1 MRDITKFT
9 RFWRRRRLGET
20 VYSLQPKQPEQLP
33 RQLISVFST
42 LICAFALSLS
52 GCDSDRFDHTP
63 PAGQGTMIVDNI
75 TADDLL
81 VYVNGRSVFTVNDYD
96 HELVDL
102 NPGLYR
108 VVIDEKHGFHS
119 YYGDLDILEGQLTVI
134 EVKGYYSAD
143 DYDVRI
149 YFD

>member
-1 MRDITKFT
+1 VNKTT
-9 RFWRRRRLGET
+9 
-20 VYSLQPKQPEQLP
+20 
-33 RQLISVFST
+33 RQLLSVFST
-42 LICAFALSLS
+42 LICGLALCIS

-63 PAGQGTMIVDNI
+63 PAGQGTMIVDNLI
-75 TADDLL
+75 ADDLL

-102 NPGLYR
+102 DPGLYR

-119 YYGDLDILEGQLTVI
+119 YSGDLDILEGQLTVL
-134 EVKGYYSAD
+134 EVKGCYSAD

>member
-1 MRDITKFT
+1 
-9 RFWRRRRLGET
+9 
-20 VYSLQPKQPEQLP
+20 
-33 RQLISVFST
+33 
-42 LICAFALSLS
+42 
-52 GCDSDRFDHTP
+52 
-63 PAGQGTMIVDNI
+63 MIVDNS

-81 VYVNGRSVFTVNDYD
+81 VYVNGRSVFTVSDYD

-102 NPGLYR
+102 DPGVYR
-108 VVIDEKHGFHS
+108 VVIDEKGGYHS

>member
-1 MRDITKFT
+1 M
-9 RFWRRRRLGET
+9 
-20 VYSLQPKQPEQLP
+20 SL
-33 RQLISVFST
+33 SST
-42 LICAFALSLS
+42 LACSLVLCLS
-52 GCDSDRFDHTP
+52 GCDRDRFDHTP
-63 PAGQGTMIVDNI
+63 PAGQGTLIVDNI

-102 NPGLYR
+102 NPGFYR

-119 YYGDLDILEGQLTVI
+119 YSGDLDILEGQLTVI

-143 DYDVRI
+143 SYDVRI

>member
-1 MRDITKFT
+1 MKTVANIFPIT
-9 RFWRRRRLGET
+9 
-20 VYSLQPKQPEQLP
+20 SA
-33 RQLISVFST
+33 
-42 LICAFALSLS
+42 LICGLVLGLSS
-52 GCDSDRFDHTP
+52 CDDRDRFDHTP
-63 PAGQGTMIVDNI
+63 PSGQGSMIVDNL

-81 VYVNGRSVFTVNDYD
+81 VYVNGRSVFTVDDYD

-102 NPGLYR
+102 NPGVYR
-108 VVIDEKHGFHS
+108 VVVDERHGFHS

-134 EVKGYYSAD
+134 EVKGYSSAD

>member
-1 MRDITKFT
+1 
-9 RFWRRRRLGET
+9 
-20 VYSLQPKQPEQLP
+20 
-33 RQLISVFST
+33 LILKMT
-42 LICAFALSLS
+42 AKIIPALSALMCS
-52 GCDSDRFDHTP
+52 LALGLAGCDNDRFDHTP
-63 PAGQGTMIVDNI
+63 PAGQGTLIVDDI
-75 TADDLL
+75 IADDLL
-81 VYVNGRSVFTVNDYD
+81 VYVNGRSVFTVDGYD

-102 NPGLYR
+102 APGLYR

-143 DYDVRI
+143 SYDVRI